1 MVTRKAGTPQRG
13 RQSTTVRTTTTRT
26 SYSGSATTHVGSP
39 ATRARRQSTEAG
51 GATTSG
57 SRTRVTPRGR
67 SGHVAGDH
75 GASPLVGSVS
85 HTVVTTSE
93 TVEPRTTSTMASAG
107 GTGSSAPRRRS
118 TTPVQR
124 RRTPPV
130 QQQTTPPVR
139 HTSTTPV
146 RPVVMS
152 GSSPAPNSTPST
164 AELAGRRL
172 HDQARETRERLE
184 RRRRE
189 GASPAVSADGLSP
202 FTPRRWSNPIRGNP
216 SVAGMER
223 VERLYRD
230 ATERDIKL
238 EMARREEEEH
248 PRDCTFTPKITARAS
263 SRGRSEKRRQQ
274 EAGMAGDESKG
285 SGSMSRFHALY
296 LDAKRRRAKMEALTD
311 ARIIEVAGPGT
322 PVITDLGRKQSS
334 EPLDARLKENAER
347 WARRWKELEEKKVE
361 QDIEGCTFQPTFSVG
376 RIVRSASAPRLR
388 GRDRDSNSSSGGD
401 ADWNRAPFVV
411 RAQKYQA
418 AREERLTELKRELE
432 KKELAEATFQPR
444 VSASFAMEA
453 NSGSPEHGESRP
465 RGNRKSGG
473 DSAGKDGV
481 FERLLRAAI
490 EQEQHKAA
498 LKEEF
503 LQKEREAFHDFQVRG
518 LS

>member
-1 MVTRKAGTPQRG
+1 MG
-13 RQSTTVRTTTTRT
+13 
-26 SYSGSATTHVGSP
+26 
-39 ATRARRQSTEAG
+39 
-51 GATTSG
+51 
-57 SRTRVTPRGR
+57 
-67 SGHVAGDH
+67 
-75 GASPLVGSVS
+75 
-85 HTVVTTSE
+85 
-93 TVEPRTTSTMASAG
+93 
-107 GTGSSAPRRRS
+107 
-118 TTPVQR
+118 
-124 RRTPPV
+124 
-130 QQQTTPPVR
+130 
-139 HTSTTPV
+139 
-146 RPVVMS
+146 
-152 GSSPAPNSTPST
+152 TPST

-238 EMARREEEEH
+238 EMARREEEEN

-274 EAGMAGDESKG
+274 EAGMTGDEAKG

-311 ARIIEVAGPGT
+311 ARIVEVAGPGT
-322 PVITDLGRKQSS
+322 PEITDLGRKQST

-361 QDIEGCTFQPTFSVG
+361 QDVEGCTFQPTFSVG
-376 RIVRSASAPRLR
+376 RIGRSASAPRLR
-388 GRDRDSNSSSGGD
+388 GRDRERNSSSGGD
-401 ADWNRAPFVV
+401 ADWNGAPFVV

-418 AREERLTELKRELE
+418 AREERLMELKRELE
-432 KKELAEATFQPR
+432 KKELAEATFQPK
-444 VSASFAMEA
+444 VSAS
-453 NSGSPEHGESRP
+453 G
-465 RGNRKSGG
+465 GNP
-473 DSAGKDGV
+473 AGRDPGV

-498 LKEEF
+498 LKADF
-503 LQKEREAFHDFQVRG
+503 LQKERESFHDFQPRLRNRRSDSPARPLDARLKESTEHWVQSREAREQQRIEKESEQCTFHPAVGSVSGSKASGRARRSSSADSRSRVSAAERG
-518 LS
+518 SRSAASAAGAGTVGATKSSRMSLGEFEARSKAFQDAKEQRLMKLREEKSRNELQEATFRPVIGFGANLGAGGGKQDVTATAVGKPA